1 MMILAEKRKDMRV
14 SKKCPNCGWR
24 VLDKITPT
32 TGVIELKCPKCE
44 KPVKI
49 DLSYRLARNNGAL
62 RFRLASSF

>member
-1 MMILAEKRKDMRV
+1 MAEKRKDLRV
-14 SKKCPNCGWR
+14 SKRCPNCGWR

-44 KPVKI
+44 KPVTI

-62 RFRLASSF
+62 RYRLASSF

>member
-1 MMILAEKRKDMRV
+1 MAEKRKDMRV

-49 DLSYRLARNNGAL
+49 DLSYRLSKNCVAL
-62 RFRLASSF
+62 RYRLASSF

>member
-1 MMILAEKRKDMRV
+1 MITLPEKKNGVRV

-49 DLSYRLARNNGAL
+49 DLSYRLSKNNGAL
-62 RFRLASSF
+62 RYRLAG

>member
-1 MMILAEKRKDMRV
+1 MPETKKNLRV

-32 TGVIELKCPKCE
+32 TGVIELKCPKCG

-49 DLSYRLARNNGAL
+49 DLSYRRSMDNCAL
-62 RFRLASSF
+62 RYRLAG